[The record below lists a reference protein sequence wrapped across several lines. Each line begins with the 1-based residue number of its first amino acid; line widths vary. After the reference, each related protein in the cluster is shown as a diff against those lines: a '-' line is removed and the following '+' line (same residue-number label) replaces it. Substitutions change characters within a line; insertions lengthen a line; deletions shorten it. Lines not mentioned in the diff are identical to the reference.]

1 MAKFVNSACC
11 WGIRGWHPLRSSEGL
26 ASSLLRCLVISD
38 HLGVFCWENLAT
50 LVHRTDISRSI
61 INRERWQI
69 KNRKISEKQNIKKKG
84 YVKARGRTRVNIG
97 AAFQR
102 WRELKKREGLESDTE
117 VVLFLFDRWVAFDFA
132 LFHTIYPCWLLLE
145 YAFVSSSLVSAIV
158 VAMVVYVCVDAE
170 IF

>member
-1 MAKFVNSACC
+1 M
-11 WGIRGWHPLRSSEGL
+11 
-26 ASSLLRCLVISD
+26 
-38 HLGVFCWENLAT
+38 
-50 LVHRTDISRSI
+50 HRTDISRSI

-117 VVLFLFDRWVAFDFA
+117 VVLFLFDR
-132 LFHTIYPCWLLLE
+132 
-145 YAFVSSSLVSAIV
+145 
-158 VAMVVYVCVDAE
+158 
-170 IF
+170 